1 MAKKSSSKKSS
12 NSGENKASSSGSAKK
27 EILIRVRVL
36 YLLFILVGFGVA
48 ARLIWVQMFSE
59 SVEHNAQ
66 VLKDGVVREVSIPA
80 HRGAILTRDGEPLA
94 MSSLRYEPVFDFMS
108 DGFSDVSAQDFELNV
123 DSLSNMLAR
132 HFSKEDALAE
142 GYNYISAAEYKDV
155 FHKEHSRGTARA
167 KKIFP
172 RPVTLDEWN
181 MMVADFPILNHNM
194 GLVYSVERVD
204 KRIHPMGD
212 IAYQVIGTTKT
223 NVDENGNTEYGTGIE
238 RIYNSYL
245 SGSDG
250 RAKEQYIAH
259 GFWSR
264 INDPGNVAPEDG
276 CDVVTTIDGGLQR
289 AATEILRNELEA
301 HEGTFGV
308 AMVMEVETGD
318 ILCMVNLST
327 GEERGTNFTE
337 SFNHALRTAQC
348 PGSTF
353 KLAASMVL
361 VEKCGYTLNSTVK
374 IPNKQQTVGTRPIKD
389 SHLITLDNGK
399 PMVDVS
405 LKDAFAHSS
414 NIYFATA
421 VYENFKSNPKQYWE
435 YLNEL
440 GFIGTVGLDDYK
452 EKPGKLLDPSD
463 KEWRLR
469 YGVHSLSLP
478 YLGYGYI
485 IEVPPIHTLTFF
497 NGVANGG
504 RMVAPRLVD
513 RIERDGEVI
522 ETMPTEVLVD
532 KMCSDRTLD
541 VLYTCLGAAADP
553 ARSKKRFAHLPF
565 NVGCKTGTSEIQGSF
580 HSIAK
585 KDIREINAGIDVG
598 DGYNLGSIV
607 CMMPLEKPKYTV
619 MVAMLKQ
626 RRSSTDTRFGI
637 DVAGPAASDIMLY
650 LYNNDPDLH
659 PNVSEAPVPYT
670 PVNIKGGS
678 RSAVF
683 TVSDELAPFVGD
695 DSDGADWCNTSTDI
709 GGNVVVRGVNTDEG
723 IVPDVRNMG
732 LSDALYLLESMG
744 LRVTH
749 EGAGRIVEQSVA
761 AGSAISESG
770 GAIHLIL
777 EI

>member
-1 MAKKSSSKKSS
+1 MAKKSSNKKSS
-12 NSGENKASSSGSAKK
+12 SSESVASSSGGAKK

-48 ARLIWVQMFSE
+48 ARLIWVQMFSD
-59 SVEHNAQ
+59 SVAHNAQ

-108 DGFSDVSAQDFELNV
+108 DGFNDASAQEFEQNV

-142 GYNYISAAEYKDV
+142 DYEYISASEYKDI
-155 FHKEHSRGTARA
+155 FHREHSLGSARA

-212 IAYQVIGTTKT
+212 LAYQVIGNTKET
-223 NVDENGNTEYGTGIE
+223 IDENGNVKRGSGIE
-238 RIYNSYL
+238 RIFNDYL

-264 INDPGNVAPEDG
+264 INDPSNISPKDG
-276 CDVVTTIDGGLQR
+276 CDVVTTIDGDLQR
-289 AATEILRNELEA
+289 AATEILREELET

-308 AMVMEVETGD
+308 AMVMEVETGNM
-318 ILCMVNLST
+318 LCMVNLST
-327 GEERGTNFTE
+327 GVERGTDYTE
-337 SFNHALRTAQC
+337 MFNHALGTKQC

-361 VEKCGYTLNSTVK
+361 VEKCGYTLNSKVK
-374 IPNKQQTVGTRPIKD
+374 IANKTQTVGTRPIKD

-421 VYENFKSNPKQYWE
+421 VYENFKDNPKQYWD

-440 GFIGTVGLDDYK
+440 GFIGAVGLEEYG
-452 EKPGKLLDPSD
+452 EVPGTLLDPSN

-513 RIERDGEVI
+513 HVERDGEVI

-532 KMCSDRTLD
+532 KMCSDSTLD
-541 VLYTCLGAAADP
+541 VLYACLGAAADP

-565 NVGCKTGTSEIQGSF
+565 NVGCKTGTSEIQGKFNSK
-580 HSIAK
+580 AT
-585 KDIREINAGIDVG
+585 KDIKEINAGIDVN

-607 CMMPLEKPKYTV
+607 CMMPLEKPKYTI
-619 MVAMLKQ
+619 MVAMFKQ

-659 PNVSEAPVPYT
+659 PKVSEAPTPYT
-670 PVNIKGGS
+670 PVNIKGGHS
-678 RSAVF
+678 DAVF
-683 TVSDELAPFVGD
+683 TVSNELASFVGD
-695 DSDGADWCNTSTDI
+695 DTNGADWCNTSVDV
-709 GGNVVVRGVNTDEG
+709 GGNVVVRGVDTDG

-732 LSDALYLLESMG
+732 LGDALYLLESMD
-744 LRVTH
+744 LYVTH
-749 EGAGRIVEQSVA
+749 EGAGRIVEQSIE
-761 AGSAISESG
+761 AGTPIENSG
-770 GAIHLIL
+770 GAIHLRL